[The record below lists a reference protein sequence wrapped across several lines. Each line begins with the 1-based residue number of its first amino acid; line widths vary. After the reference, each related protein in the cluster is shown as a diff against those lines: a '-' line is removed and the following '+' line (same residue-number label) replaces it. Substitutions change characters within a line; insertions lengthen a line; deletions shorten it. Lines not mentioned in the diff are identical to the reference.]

1 MVHFTAAVYKSA
13 LLTLGVPPG
22 GHHPP
27 PRSSKKDSWSKV
39 AGRVQGDDRVS
50 CVSNCR
56 RSRLASRV
64 RQYSPRTPLSA
75 SNRIML
81 RQSHCR
87 LGSSLKGGEA
97 PLDSLSASACS
108 QRKDLGHSLCLP
120 SAQGPSGI
128 LRRRPAVL
136 WPALPVSGVGLP
148 VRRPLSSSS
157 SAVPA
162 SGRLRLPV
170 VLASVQIPPL
180 LSPVRSPCPSVFVS
194 VSLRCS
200 CPAGLCP
207 AHPLRR
213 FLSLDLPSPGPLSS
227 SLPSPCSPVSVPRTT
242 ASITLPK
249 WH

>member
-108 QRKDLGHSLCLP
+108 QRKDLGHSP
-120 SAQGPSGI
+120 VFAIGPRAVWDSPAASCRPLASSPR
-128 LRRRPAVL
+128 LRCRSPRPAPPVL
-136 WPALPVSGVGLP
+136 VQFCCPCLWSSPSPCCPGLCPDSPVALPCSLSLSVCLRLRQSPLFLSGW
-148 VRRPLSSSS
+148 PLSSS
-157 SAVPA
+157 
-162 SGRLRLPV
+162 
-170 VLASVQIPPL
+170 PP
-180 LSPVRSPCPSVFVS
+180 PPF
-194 VSLRCS
+194 
-200 CPAGLCP
+200 
-207 AHPLRR
+207 
-213 FLSLDLPSPGPLSS
+213 
-227 SLPSPCSPVSVPRTT
+227 PVS
-242 ASITLPK
+242 
-249 WH
+249 

>member
-1 MVHFTAAVYKSA
+1 MMLHQRRCTARFQPR
-13 LLTLGVPPG
+13 GIE
-22 GHHPP
+22 P
-27 PRSSKKDSWSKV
+27 PRTH
-39 AGRVQGDDRVS
+39 QGAHR
-50 CVSNCR
+50 
-56 RSRLASRV
+56 A
-64 RQYSPRTPLSA
+64 PSA
-75 SNRIML
+75 RIWAI
-81 RQSHCR
+81 H
-87 LGSSLKGGEA
+87 
-97 PLDSLSASACS
+97 
-108 QRKDLGHSLCLP
+108 QRLP

-162 SGRLRLPV
+162 SGRLRLPG
-170 VLASVQIPPL
+170 VLASVQIPQL

-207 AHPLRR
+207 AHPLPR

-227 SLPSPCSPVSVPRTT
+227 SLPSPCSPVSVPSKT
-242 ASITLPK
+242 ASITPPNGTDLL
-249 WH
+249 